1 MSISTLRQLTPFL
14 LNDKCAKYF
23 SSWCEQQNLYQ
34 TKITK
39 ESIIDVVQRF
49 EQQKDLQLND
59 RKRLPTHLGFGET
72 FSAVDVNIFK
82 TDTTVAKYA

>member
-1 MSISTLRQLTPFL
+1 MSFVEAITAIDSVYSFWQQLIRPVTKEELNDMSINTLRQLTPFL

-49 EQQKDLQLND
+49 EQ
-59 RKRLPTHLGFGET
+59 
-72 FSAVDVNIFK
+72 
-82 TDTTVAKYA
+82 